1 MGIGKSSESG
11 LPASS
16 GSSSP
21 TEFAML
27 RTSPLFL
34 ARSAFVLL
42 VAWACYELAGFL
54 HSVDQGSLP
63 LVVGGII
70 AVSALVASI
79 VGFAFCALAGSA
91 LAYVGVDPVEAV
103 RTMLLCSTGI
113 QLYAVW
119 RIRHAIRWSPLW
131 PMLAAGA
138 LMVPVGV
145 WLLLH
150 VDAAAYG
157 VGLGAFLSAYGL
169 FAVFRRDDLV
179 VPGSQWRDAGAGALG
194 GLAGG
199 LAGLSGSFVAIWCS
213 MRGWGKDAQRAVYQ
227 PFILVMQI
235 WTLVCLRWL
244 AAMHTALFE
253 GLRFVPFALLAG
265 IAGFAIYERLTHAQ
279 FRAVVS
285 ALLIFSGF
293 GLLARAL

>member
-1 MGIGKSSESG
+1 
-11 LPASS
+11 
-16 GSSSP
+16 
-21 TEFAML
+21 ML

-42 VAWACYELAGFL
+42 VAWACYEFAGFL
-54 HSVDQGSLP
+54 HGDDQGTLP
-63 LVVGGII
+63 LAVAGII
-70 AVSALVASI
+70 AISALVASI

-91 LAYVGVDPVEAV
+91 FAYLSVDPVEAV
-103 RTMLLCSTGI
+103 RTMTVCSTAI

-119 RIRHAIRWSPLW
+119 RIRHAIRWSALR

-138 LMVPVGV
+138 FMVPVGV

-150 VDAAAYG
+150 VDAALYG
-157 VGLGAFLSAYGL
+157 VGLGVFLSAYGL
-169 FAVFRRDDLV
+169 LVVFRRNDIV
-179 VPGSQWRDAGAGALG
+179 VSGSPWRDAGAGALG

-199 LAGLSGSFVAIWCS
+199 LAGLSGSFVTIWCS
-213 MRGWGKDAQRAVYQ
+213 MRGWDKGAQRAVYQ
-227 PFILVMQI
+227 PFILVMQV

-244 AAMHTALFE
+244 ASRHVPLFE
-253 GLRFVPFALLAG
+253 GFRFVPFALLAG
-265 IAGFAIYERLTHAQ
+265 IAGFAIYERLSHAQ

-285 ALLIFSGF
+285 VLLILSGF

>member
-1 MGIGKSSESG
+1 M
-11 LPASS
+11 LPRSQ
-16 GSSSP
+16 
-21 TEFAML
+21 
-27 RTSPLFL
+27 LFRARWAFLVL
-34 ARSAFVLL
+34 A
-42 VAWACYELAGFL
+42 AWTCYEFTGFL
-54 HSVDQGSLP
+54 HSDDGARS
-63 LVVGGII
+63 LVVAGII

-91 LAYVGVDPVEAV
+91 LAYQGVDPVEAV
-103 RTMLLCSTGI
+103 RTMILCSTGI

-119 RIRHAIRWSPLW
+119 RIRRAIRWSTLW

-138 LMVPVGV
+138 LMVPIGV

-150 VDAAAYG
+150 VDAGSYG
-157 VGLGAFLSAYGL
+157 IGLGAFLSAYGL
-169 FAVFRRDDLV
+169 FAVFRRDDLIV
-179 VPGSQWRDAGAGALG
+179 RGSPWRDAGAGALG

-227 PFILVMQI
+227 PFILIMQV

-244 AAMHTALFE
+244 AAGHTPALE

>member
-1 MGIGKSSESG
+1 
-11 LPASS
+11 
-16 GSSSP
+16 
-21 TEFAML
+21 ML

-157 VGLGAFLSAYGL
+157 VGLGAFLSNPL
-169 FAVFRRDDLV
+169 
-179 VPGSQWRDAGAGALG
+179 AL
-194 GLAGG
+194 API
-199 LAGLSGSFVAIWCS
+199 AIFVLY
-213 MRGWGKDAQRAVYQ
+213 MTR
-227 PFILVMQI
+227 FQI
-235 WTLVCLRWL
+235 IP
-244 AAMHTALFE
+244 E
-253 GLRFVPFALLAG
+253 
-265 IAGFAIYERLTHAQ
+265 E
-279 FRAVVS
+279 
-285 ALLIFSGF
+285 
-293 GLLARAL
+293 RALEARFGAEFAAYKGRVRRWI